1 MTPSGKSLFYFGIY
15 VFGTGLF
22 FIILPETLIDL
33 TLLPQIPS
41 AWARFIGL
49 LALVIGANDILSG
62 LANIKPFIK
71 ISVYVRFGFTAG
83 AILLFVSGQMPVSI
97 ILLGG
102 LDALGALW
110 TIMAL
115 KSETSKG

>member
-1 MTPSGKSLFYFGIY
+1 MTPSGKSLFFFGIY
-15 VFGTGLF
+15 VFSTGLL
-22 FIILPETLIDL
+22 FILLPEKLIDL
-33 TLLPQIPS
+33 TLLPPIPS

-49 LALVIGANDILSG
+49 LALVIGSYDILSG

-71 ISVYVRFGFTAG
+71 ISVYIRFGFTLG

-102 LDALGALW
+102 MDALGALW
-110 TIMAL
+110 TIIAL
-115 KSETSKG
+115 KSESAKD

>member
-1 MTPSGKSLFYFGIY
+1 MTPSGKSLFFFGIY
-15 VFGTGLF
+15 VFSTGLL
-22 FIILPETLIDL
+22 FILLPEKLIDL
-33 TLLPQIPS
+33 TLLPPIPG

-49 LALVIGANDILSG
+49 LALVIGSYDILSG

-71 ISVYVRFGFTAG
+71 ISVYVRFGFTLG

-102 LDALGALW
+102 MDALGALW
-110 TIMAL
+110 TIIAL
-115 KSETSKG
+115 KSESAKD